1 MKKALRAVAIAAQL
15 TRLIVSRNLPL
26 VMAYQ
31 DALAALADP
40 TRRTIFERLV
50 EGPCPVGVLAS
61 SLPVTRPAV
70 SQHLRVL
77 KEAGLVTDRTEGTR
91 RIYQVDP
98 TGLAELQQL
107 LQRFWDRSLAAF
119 KTTAERD
126 DVEGT

>member
-1 MKKALRAVAIAAQL
+1 MKKALRAVAIAIQL